1 MFAEDW
7 LLNRMMFWIPL
18 VLSLTVHEWAHAWS
32 AFRLGDATAAS
43 EGRLTLNPL
52 AHMDPI
58 GTLLLPMLIP
68 FGWAKPVPINI
79 GRFHPQVGM
88 RAGVLLTAAAGPV
101 SNLCIALLSVLVL
114 LITAYVCGDVARIP
128 GSLHWLLET
137 LIWLNVLLATFN
149 MLPFPPLDGSRI
161 ADALMPDRFRSLW
174 DSFCQLGPVALL
186 VVILLPIFSG
196 CPLLLWPLE
205 VTQQTV
211 DMLIQQVTG

>member
-79 GRFHPQVGM
+79 GRFHPQVSM

-114 LITAYVCGDVARIP
+114 LTTTYVCGDVARIP

-186 VVILLPIFSG
+186 VVILLPILSG
-196 CPLLLWPLE
+196 CHILLWPIE

-211 DMLIQQVTG
+211 DMLIQQVTS

>member
-1 MFAEDW
+1 
-7 LLNRMMFWIPL
+7 
-18 VLSLTVHEWAHAWS
+18 
-32 AFRLGDATAAS
+32 
-43 EGRLTLNPL
+43 
-52 AHMDPI
+52 MDPI

-68 FGWAKPVPINI
+68 FGWAKPVPINV

-114 LITAYVCGDVARIP
+114 LTTTYVCGDVARIP

-186 VVILLPIFSG
+186 VVILLPILSG
-196 CPLLLWPLE
+196 CHILLWPIE

-211 DMLIQQVTG
+211 DMLIQQVSN

>member
-7 LLNRMMFWIPL
+7 LLQRMMFWIPL

-32 AFRLGDATAAS
+32 AFRLGDGTAAR

-58 GTLLLPMLIP
+58 GTLLLPLLVP
-68 FGWAKPVPINI
+68 FGWAKPVPVNM
-79 GRFHPQVGM
+79 GGFHPQVGA

-101 SNLCIALLSVLVL
+101 SNLCIALCSVLLL
-114 LITAYVCGDVARIP
+114 LITSYASGDAAQIP
-128 GSLHWLLET
+128 ASLRWLLET

-149 MLPFPPLDGSRI
+149 MLPVPPLDGSRI
-161 ADALMPDRFRSLW
+161 ADALMPDRLRGWW

-186 VVILLPIFSG
+186 TVILLPVLFG
-196 CPLLLWPLE
+196 CHILLWPIE

>member
-114 LITAYVCGDVARIP
+114 LTTTYVCGDVARIP

-186 VVILLPIFSG
+186 VVILLPILSG
-196 CPLLLWPLE
+196 CHILLWPIE

-211 DMLIQQVTG
+211 DMLIQQVTS